1 MKLLPSLIMGALLL
15 LSKHPQSEVPVNG
28 TYTYEVVFAEWG
40 GKSLGDEIIV
50 VVEDGH
56 AALLISENSNAVWM
70 GAKPGDLWE
79 EGTLRKHKSGVW
91 IISNDKSDVNL
102 DEIGGCTG
110 GPIIIDFE
118 NRTVEMC

>member
-1 MKLLPSLIMGALLL
+1 MKLLPAIIIGTLLML
-15 LSKHPQSEVPVNG
+15 FNHPQSEVPVNG
-28 TYTYEVVFAEWG
+28 TYTFEVVFAEWG

-56 AALLISENSNAVWM
+56 AALLISENSNAGWI
-70 GAKPGDLWE
+70 GAKPGDVVE

-118 NRTVEMC
+118 KRTIEVC

>member
-1 MKLLPSLIMGALLL
+1 MKLLPAIIIGTLLML
-15 LSKHPQSEVPVNG
+15 FNPPQNEVPANG
-28 TYTYEVVFAEWG
+28 TYTYEVVFAEWEG
-40 GKSLGDEIIV
+40 RDEIIV

-56 AALLISENSNAVWM
+56 AALLIPENSNTLWM
-70 GAKPGDLWE
+70 GAKPGDVWV

-91 IISNDKSDVNL
+91 IISNDESDVNL

-118 NRTVEMC
+118 KRTIEVC

>member
-1 MKLLPSLIMGALLL
+1 MGALLL

-70 GAKPGDLWE
+70 GTKPGDLWE

-110 GPIIIDFE
+110 GPLIIDFE
-118 NRTVEMC
+118 NRTIEMC

>member
-1 MKLLPSLIMGALLL
+1 MKLLPSLILGALLL

-110 GPIIIDFE
+110 GPLIIDFE
-118 NRTVEMC
+118 NRTIEMC

>member
-1 MKLLPSLIMGALLL
+1 MTLLPSLILGALLL
-15 LSKHPQSEVPVNG
+15 LSKHPQNEVPANG

-110 GPIIIDFE
+110 GPLIIDFE
-118 NRTVEMC
+118 NRTIEMC

>member
-1 MKLLPSLIMGALLL
+1 MGALLL
-15 LSKHPQSEVPVNG
+15 LSKHPQSEVPANG

-56 AALLISENSNAVWM
+56 AALLIPENSNTLWM
-70 GAKPGDLWE
+70 GAKPGDVWK

-118 NRTVEMC
+118 NRTIEMC

>member
-1 MKLLPSLIMGALLL
+1 MKLLPSIIIGLLMM
-15 LSKHPQSEVPVNG
+15 LSNHPQNEVPANG

-70 GAKPGDLWE
+70 GAKPGD
-79 EGTLRKHKSGVW
+79 V
-91 IISNDKSDVNL
+91 
-102 DEIGGCTG
+102 
-110 GPIIIDFE
+110 F
-118 NRTVEMC
+118 

>member
-110 GPIIIDFE
+110 GPLIIDFE
-118 NRTVEMC
+118 NRTIEMC

>member
-1 MKLLPSLIMGALLL
+1 MKLLPSIIIGLLMT
-15 LSKHPQSEVPVNG
+15 LSNHPQSEVPANG
-28 TYTYEVVFAEWG
+28 TYTYEIAFAEWG

-50 VVEDGH
+50 VLEDGH
-56 AALLISENSNAVWM
+56 ISLIISENSNAIWI
-70 GAKPGDLWE
+70 GAKPGDVFE

-118 NRTVEMC
+118 NRTIEMC

>member
-1 MKLLPSLIMGALLL
+1 MGALLL

-118 NRTVEMC
+118 NRTIEMC

>member
-70 GAKPGDLWE
+70 GAKPGDVWE

-91 IISNDKSDVNL
+91 IISNDKSNVNL

-118 NRTVEMC
+118 KRTVEMC

>member
-1 MKLLPSLIMGALLL
+1 MKLLPAIIIGTLLML
-15 LSKHPQSEVPVNG
+15 FNPPQNEVPANG

-40 GKSLGDEIIV
+40 GKSLRDEIIV

-56 AALLISENSNAVWM
+56 AALLISDNSNALWM
-70 GAKPGDLWE
+70 GAKPGDVWE

-91 IISNDKSDVNL
+91 IISKDKSDVDL

-118 NRTVEMC
+118 KRTVEMC

>member
-1 MKLLPSLIMGALLL
+1 MLFNP
-15 LSKHPQSEVPVNG
+15 PQNEVPANG

-40 GKSLGDEIIV
+40 GKSLRDEIIV

-56 AALLISENSNAVWM
+56 AALLISDNSNVVWM
-70 GAKPGDLWE
+70 GAKPGDVWE

-91 IISNDKSDVNL
+91 IISKDKSDVDL

-118 NRTVEMC
+118 KRTVEMC

>member
-28 TYTYEVVFAEWG
+28 TYTYEAVFAEWG

-110 GPIIIDFE
+110 GPLILDFE
-118 NRTVEMC
+118 KRTIEMC

>member
-1 MKLLPSLIMGALLL
+1 MGALLL
-15 LSKHPQSEVPVNG
+15 LSKHPQSEVPANG

-56 AALLISENSNAVWM
+56 AALFISENSNAVWM
-70 GAKPGDLWE
+70 GAKPGDVWE

-118 NRTVEMC
+118 KRTVEMC

>member
-118 NRTVEMC
+118 KRTVEMC

>member
-1 MKLLPSLIMGALLL
+1 MGALLL
-15 LSKHPQSEVPVNG
+15 LSKHPQSEVPANG

-56 AALLISENSNAVWM
+56 AALLIPENSNTLWM
-70 GAKPGDLWE
+70 GAKPGDVWV

-118 NRTVEMC
+118 NRTIEMC